1 MANLPTDDTAD
12 LASLMA
18 REQSPSTLESQLD
31 KRQNSPI
38 QNSSMS
44 GIIDSYIVNL
54 QQAGFYPNANA
65 TVSKRDTLSLDTLLE
80 KRSVP
85 SIPLVMDLLAQH
97 GFVPADGTNPTK
109 SKRDVSDVGSAL
121 EKRTLPDI
129 SLVISRL
136 AAHGFV
142 PTGTGN
148 SSNSTISKRDTTSD
162 INVVIDQLQT
172 YGFNTKDYM
181 QGNFSS
187 SLSSANTSTASSS
200 ISVESYDR

>member
-1 MANLPTDDTAD
+1 MANLPTDHTAD
-12 LASLMA
+12 LSSLMA

-31 KRQNSPI
+31 KR

-97 GFVPADGTNPTK
+97 GFVPADGTNATN
-109 SKRDVSDVGSAL
+109 SKRDVPDVGSAL

-129 SLVISRL
+129 NLVISRL

-172 YGFNTKDYM
+172 YGFNPKDYM